1 MVVKKQKK
9 KKLMNL
15 NQETL
20 IEIVDQGILEAKNK
34 IYTQRQNDK
43 KKEKE
48 SGGLSWSLVSS
59 ITNNPHLNLFFFFFE
74 KVLWSISL
82 SGSSDFLSY

>member
-1 MVVKKQKK
+1 
-9 KKLMNL
+9 MNL

-59 ITNNPHLNLFFFFFE
+59 ITNNPHLNLFFFFLKKFYGQS
-74 KVLWSISL
+74 VYPAPLT
-82 SGSSDFLSY
+82 SSVTRKKKKG

>member
-1 MVVKKQKK
+1 
-9 KKLMNL
+9 MNL

-48 SGGLSWSLVSS
+48 SGGLS
-59 ITNNPHLNLFFFFFE
+59 
-74 KVLWSISL
+74 
-82 SGSSDFLSY
+82 